1 MGKDHGGNE
10 KKPADRIAHTTAF
23 IIPVME
29 HWLEQEIAHRSILND
44 QSNDLSHIMSWCST
58 MKLDISL
65 EIQNYPIKWY
75 TPISMYYKPC
85 RASMAIL
92 KTGFLFSTLWT
103 LIGITSM

>member
-29 HWLEQEIAHRSILND
+29 HWLEQEIAHRSTLND

-85 RASMAIL
+85 MVEYGHL
-92 KTGFLFSTLWT
+92 KNWFLIQYIVNLDRHY
-103 LIGITSM
+103 